1 MFLPTTIKEVRA
13 RGWEQLDVILFS
25 GDAYIDHPAFGAAV
39 IGRLL
44 EAEGYR
50 VAIVPQ
56 PNWRDDLRDF
66 RKLYGVECAD
76 IARRLMDYGF
86 HAPTLSFP
94 VHETLMIEP
103 TESESL
109 AELDRFVESLVAIK
123 RECEQ
128 IRDGEADAE
137 DNPVKM
143 APHTAQ
149 EACADT
155 WTHPYGRE
163 RAVFPLPWIRANK
176 FFPYVTKIDGGYGDR
191 NLCCTCGTLY
201 GGE

>member
-1 MFLPTTIKEVRA
+1 
-13 RGWEQLDVILFS
+13 
-25 GDAYIDHPAFGAAV
+25 
-39 IGRLL
+39 
-44 EAEGYR
+44 
-50 VAIVPQ
+50 
-56 PNWRDDLRDF
+56 
-66 RKLYGVECAD
+66 
-76 IARRLMDYGF
+76 
-86 HAPTLSFP
+86 
-94 VHETLMIEP
+94 MIEP

-163 RAVFPLPWIRANK
+163 RAVFPLPWIQANK

>member
-1 MFLPTTIKEVRA
+1 MRAGENPELTTRQKHTRECFVVA
-13 RGWEQLDVILFS
+13 EE
-25 GDAYIDHPAFGAAV
+25 GADTAA
-39 IGRLL
+39 IER
-44 EAEGYR
+44 
-50 VAIVPQ
+50 AIVEMPNYFADYDTTVTFVPQ
-56 PNWRDDLRDF
+56 
-66 RKLYGVECAD
+66 E
-76 IARRLMDYGF
+76 
-86 HAPTLSFP
+86 
-94 VHETLMIEP
+94 
-103 TESESL
+103 
-109 AELDRFVESLVAIK
+109 ELDRFVESLVAIK

>member
-1 MFLPTTIKEVRA
+1 M
-13 RGWEQLDVILFS
+13 
-25 GDAYIDHPAFGAAV
+25 
-39 IGRLL
+39 
-44 EAEGYR
+44 
-50 VAIVPQ
+50 
-56 PNWRDDLRDF
+56 
-66 RKLYGVECAD
+66 
-76 IARRLMDYGF
+76 
-86 HAPTLSFP
+86 
-94 VHETLMIEP
+94 
-103 TESESL
+103 
-109 AELDRFVESLVAIK
+109 AIK

-201 GGE
+201 EAE